1 MPELK
6 MALMQ
11 VTSNVYI
18 FEEIPG
24 LQALDHIHEKPVR
37 DSHRKL
43 RVDLLNAVIQLIER
57 YPVIPEERLLERPK
71 VRNWKN

>member
-6 MALMQ
+6 IALMQ

-18 FEEIPG
+18 FQEIVG
-24 LQALDHIHEKPVR
+24 LQALDHIHEPPVKS
-37 DSHRKL
+37 SHKKL
-43 RVDLLNAVIQLIER
+43 RVDLLNAVILLIER

-71 VRNWKN
+71 VRKWKN